1 MNYSHPPFSEFNR
14 TFEIAMCALL
24 LFLHF
29 YTHAHR
35 LRCVSSVIKMD
46 DDDKGDDDDD
56 NNKSSRSFISQH
68 RNIGQLMNNV
78 SK

>member
-14 TFEIAMCALL
+14 TFKIAMCALL

-35 LRCVSSVIKMD
+35 LRYVSSVIKMD

-56 NNKSSRSFISQH
+56 DNISLRAVSSH
-68 RNIGQLMNNV
+68 NIEILAN
-78 SK
+78 